1 MGNRRSLEVIKMI
14 TEMTTNRHTLTKL
27 SNLIL
32 ELELDV
38 MSLESEW
45 DSLNASGGLGWDMN
59 ETEWKA
65 RQEYILKLSDE
76 LSRSRELVFAALDDE
91 WNEKCI
97 RFFHP
102 KDRRLE

>member
-1 MGNRRSLEVIKMI
+1 
-14 TEMTTNRHTLTKL
+14 MTTNRHTLTKL

-32 ELELDV
+32 EFELDI

-45 DSLNASGGLGWDMN
+45 DLLNETSDINKPADIN
-59 ETEWKA
+59 ETEYEKQIEY
-65 RQEYILKLSDE
+65 RQNLSDE
-76 LSRSRELVFAALDDE
+76 LSRSRELVLAAMDE

-102 KDRRLE
+102 